1 MGLITGLITLPLA
14 PVRAT
19 AWLAERLLEQAEA
32 EYYSEER
39 IRETLVEVDAA
50 RAAGELSPA
59 EATQIEDE
67 LLERL
72 LMARELGY

>member
-19 AWLAERLLEQAEA
+19 AWLGERLLEQAEA

-39 IRETLVEVDAA
+39 IRDMLVEVDAA
-50 RAAGELSPA
+50 RAAGELDPA
-59 EATQIEDE
+59 EATRIEDE

-72 LMARELGY
+72 LIGRELGY

>member
-39 IRETLVEVDAA
+39 VHELLVEVDRA
-50 RAAGELSPA
+50 RAAGELDPA
-59 EATQIEDE
+59 EATRIEDE
-67 LLERL
+67 LIERL
-72 LMARELGY
+72 LTARELGY

>member
-19 AWLAERLLEQAEA
+19 AWLGERLLEQAEA

-39 IRETLVEVDAA
+39 IRDMLAEVDAA
-50 RAAGELSPA
+50 RAAGELDPA
-59 EATQIEDE
+59 EATRIEDE
-67 LLERL
+67 L
-72 LMARELGY
+72 GY

>member
-19 AWLAERLLEQAEA
+19 AGLGERLLEQAEA

-39 IRETLVEVDAA
+39 IRDMLAEVDAA
-50 RAAGELSPA
+50 RAAGELDPA
-59 EATQIEDE
+59 EATRIEDE